1 MINMDCKCAF
11 IVQVS
16 LLDEDEVFNFIDT
29 LGVSCGVTDD
39 RLYYGLIKKDT
50 EDNFILSEFILESLS
65 VIIDKVD
72 LLNELRE
79 KYNCNYYLDV
89 KFSNIEEEIEN
100 NQSFI
105 LDDKI
110 NDFLKKTDTYYNLN
124 DGYFEE

>member
-1 MINMDCKCAF
+1 MDCKCAF

-16 LLDEDEVFNFIDT
+16 LLEEDDVFNFIDT
-29 LGVSCGVTDD
+29 LGVACGVTDD
-39 RLYYGLIKKDT
+39 RLYYGLIKKNT

-72 LLNELRE
+72 LLNEL
-79 KYNCNYYLDV
+79 KNQYNVNYYLDV

-110 NDFLKKTDTYYNLN
+110 NDFLNKTNTYYNLN
-124 DGYFEE
+124 DGYFEA

>member
-1 MINMDCKCAF
+1 MDCKCAF

-16 LLDEDEVFNFIDT
+16 LLEEDDVFNFIDT
-29 LGVSCGVTDD
+29 LGVACGVTDD
-39 RLYYGLIKKDT
+39 RLYYGLIKKNT

-72 LLNELRE
+72 LLNEL
-79 KYNCNYYLDV
+79 KNQYNVNYYLDV

-110 NDFLKKTDTYYNLN
+110 NDFLNKTNTYYNLN
-124 DGYFEE
+124 DGYFEG